1 MGEYTLL
8 INENKNS
15 DYQSSREYA
24 QFLYNESTGG
34 S

>member
-8 INENKNS
+8 INENNSS
-15 DYQSSREYA
+15 DYQSLKEYA